1 MDSATTHRNQLN
13 SGDLA
18 AAARP
23 ARLTPD
29 QIRWCPSCRRYR
41 GPAGRFLSFETVRRA
56 AAAARRERQR
66 LEAERAIAAVSRVSV
81 ARARQTAASLVG
93 VAPPAVTPAPTRDQT
108 RAARTAAI
116 LFDTPKLTTPYRPSR
131 ADARAARTAQLLFG

>member
-1 MDSATTHRNQLN
+1 MDSTTTHRKALN

-41 GPAGRFLSFETVRRA
+41 GPRGRFLSFETVRQA
-56 AAAARRERQR
+56 AAEHRRELQ
-66 LEAERAIAAVSRVSV
+66 RAIAAAGRLSE
-81 ARARQTAASLVG
+81 ARARQTAAGLFDLT
-93 VAPPAVTPAPTRDQT
+93 PPVVTPPPTRDQT
-108 RAARTAAI
+108 RAARTAAV
-116 LFDTPKLTTPYRPSR
+116 LFDTPKPTTPYRPSR